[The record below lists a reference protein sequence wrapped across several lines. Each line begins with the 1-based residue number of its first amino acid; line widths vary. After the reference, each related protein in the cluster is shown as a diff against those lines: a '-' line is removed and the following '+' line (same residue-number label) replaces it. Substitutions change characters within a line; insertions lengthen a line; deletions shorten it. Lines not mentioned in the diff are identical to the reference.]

1 MHSQLERR
9 GKEGKK
15 QTNRK
20 TWSKQ
25 RLQNLFL
32 FIFHNNIISHSSS
45 FLTLNYKWMR
55 YEKCHHRIQFQ
66 RKTTSGVPFITFGNH
81 LNVFVWK
88 RISYKRCIGRP
99 RVVIISCSKG
109 KKYVRKNIWI
119 QRMPCNSTRSNSFET
134 YVTLYTTR
142 IKSMNVYD
150 QNISN
155 TSTMMIFHFNLKLL
169 KSICFC
175 YFDTDLSYSAFL
187 ILSWKWENM

>member
-1 MHSQLERR
+1 MDEVWKL
-9 GKEGKK
+9 
-15 QTNRK
+15 
-20 TWSKQ
+20 
-25 RLQNLFL
+25 
-32 FIFHNNIISHSSS
+32 SSS
-45 FLTLNYKWMR
+45 DSISKENYFWCPLH
-55 YEKCHHRIQFQ
+55 YIWESFKC
-66 RKTTSGVPFITFGNH
+66 VC
-81 LNVFVWK
+81 LK

-134 YVTLYTTR
+134 YVTLYKTR
-142 IKSMNVYD
+142 IKTMNVYD

-169 KSICFC
+169 KSIC